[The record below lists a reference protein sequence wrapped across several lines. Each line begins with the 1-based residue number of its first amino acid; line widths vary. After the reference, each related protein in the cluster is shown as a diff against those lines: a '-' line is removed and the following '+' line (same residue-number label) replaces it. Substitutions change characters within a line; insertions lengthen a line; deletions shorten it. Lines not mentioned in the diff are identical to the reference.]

1 MAKFPTR
8 TVKYLGHFNAALDGP
23 AGAFSLTSP
32 FAGDLTKI
40 YLQQIQLAAGQGKAE
55 GHLNLQFANGIAWD
69 TALDLSAINPA
80 YWVAELPGTL
90 AGPLRS
96 QGEIKDE
103 KLSLS
108 ADLDLKGKLRGQ
120 PAVIQAKANG
130 GGEQW
135 NLDACRSA
143 WATTASAARAA
154 CNRSSPGRSI
164 SSCRVWP
171 SSGRNCAAAQWPD
184 RCRRYAQGTAR
195 QALQGTSWRSPT
207 IGCKA

>member
-1 MAKFPTR
+1 LYPLIDEPQVALRSFNGEVSYTDG
-8 TVKYLGHFNAALDGP
+8 KYLGHFNAALDGP

-40 YLQQIQLAAGQGKAE
+40 YLQQIQLTAGQGKAE

-120 PAVIQAKANG
+120 PAV
-130 GGEQW
+130 
-135 NLDACRSA
+135 
-143 WATTASAARAA
+143 
-154 CNRSSPGRSI
+154 
-164 SSCRVWP
+164 
-171 SSGRNCAAAQWPD
+171 
-184 RCRRYAQGTAR
+184 
-195 QALQGTSWRSPT
+195 
-207 IGCKA
+207 